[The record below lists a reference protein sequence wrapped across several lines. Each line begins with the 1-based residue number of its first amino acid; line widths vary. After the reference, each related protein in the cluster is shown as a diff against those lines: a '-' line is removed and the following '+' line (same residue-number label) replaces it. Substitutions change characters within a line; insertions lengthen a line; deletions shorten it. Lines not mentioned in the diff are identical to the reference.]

1 MEYLANNSSEE
12 KAALPIL
19 KDACEKYTQII
30 ISGIHD
36 LCEKM
41 MFLRNSLK
49 SPRPYLAK
57 FTENKCRVLLNL
69 IRLSQKEQ
77 LPQTT
82 NERLLFMLLEV
93 REVSL
98 DYPFG
103 PLDLSGKNLSGL
115 DLSVVGGSKLS
126 FKGSNLTNVVVK
138 NGFMHNADFEK
149 ADLTGANFH
158 DSFMDGANFCGAILN
173 HTSFT
178 KSSVKG
184 AKYDRVMSMTKDT
197 FSDAK
202 YADTMILQE

>member
-1 MEYLANNSSEE
+1 M
-12 KAALPIL
+12 P
-19 KDACEKYTQII
+19 
-30 ISGIHD
+30 
-36 LCEKM
+36 
-41 MFLRNSLK
+41 
-49 SPRPYLAK
+49 
-57 FTENKCRVLLNL
+57 
-69 IRLSQKEQ
+69 
-77 LPQTT
+77 
-82 NERLLFMLLEV
+82 LEV